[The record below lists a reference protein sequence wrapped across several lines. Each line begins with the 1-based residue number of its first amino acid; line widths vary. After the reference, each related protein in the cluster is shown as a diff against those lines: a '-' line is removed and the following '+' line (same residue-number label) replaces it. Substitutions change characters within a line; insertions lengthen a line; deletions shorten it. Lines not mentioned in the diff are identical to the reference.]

1 MVVVVVV
8 TKKGYFFVVTVMN
21 GLSKWVFG
29 DV

>member
-8 TKKGYFFVVTVMN
+8 TKKGYFVVTVMK